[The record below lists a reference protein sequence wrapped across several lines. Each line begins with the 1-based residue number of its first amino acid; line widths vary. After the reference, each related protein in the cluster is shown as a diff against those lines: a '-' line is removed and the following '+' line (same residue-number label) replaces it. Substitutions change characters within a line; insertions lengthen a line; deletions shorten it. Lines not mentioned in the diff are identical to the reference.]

1 MAMSADEVNRTAGDC
16 HISYAAYRKLKLHCE
31 IWMNTTIL
39 K

>member
-1 MAMSADEVNRTAGDC
+1 MAMSAGEVNGSAGDC
-16 HISYAAYRKLKLHCE
+16 HISYAAYGKLKLQCK